1 MGKPVPQRTGA
12 LSYEIVWEGPLSKQR
27 WWILLR
33 WVLLGVVILATF
45 TGNRLIRLDIPAL
58 KVLSICAIVVL
69 LNALFHYYFFALK
82 KRVPSPVTSIVHR
95 FTCFQF
101 AIDWVFI
108 TLLFHYTGGIASPL
122 LFYFLF
128 HVILSGV
135 LLERRACLVYASL
148 IALTITT
155 IALLELTGH
164 LAHMHG
170 SSFIS
175 RGVQDNP
182 FFVLMLLLFFN
193 TVLYVSISI
202 VLLLFRR
209 VREKILE
216 FMKLQEKLEQANQQL
231 GLLNQLAKDTTST
244 LGFYQRLTLICHSIM
259 KIMGL
264 KGVTLRLLDERTN
277 LLELASACGLS
288 EAYINKGPVDADKS
302 LAKALGGEPH
312 FVLDASTDPGLQ
324 YPEDARKEGI
334 VSVLSFPLM
343 GREKVIGTLRLY
355 TAERRTFGQNEL
367 DFIGALSSQGSISIE
382 NAKIYDTQKKQDEA
396 KSEFVMMMTH
406 ELKGPLMAIQGLLDV
421 MLKGY
426 VGGLTEKQEELMK
439 RMSRRIDSVMDVSK
453 GLLDIYQWQSR
464 KPDVQWVPL
473 SIKEQ
478 IQRAVDLFKTSAQE
492 KGLSINVELPDEEL
506 TLMGTEEDM
515 EKILNNLI
523 TNAIKYTPD
532 GGTISLGLSASDDQ
546 VILRVKDTGIGVDTE
561 DIPKIFDEFFRT
573 QKAKEM
579 DPYGRGMGLPFVRKV
594 VETLGGTI
602 NVISDK
608 AKGTEFILTFPKTRK
623 AKEIPTATETD
634 NQQQ

>member
-1 MGKPVPQRTGA
+1 MGNSATQRIDA
-12 LSYEIVWEGPLSKQR
+12 LFYEMGWQGSISKQR

-45 TGNRLIRLDIPAL
+45 IGNRLIHLEIPAL
-58 KVLSICAIVVL
+58 TVLWLCAIIAL
-69 LNALFHYYFFALK
+69 PNALLHYYFYVTK
-82 KRVPSPVTSIVHR
+82 KRDDSLYLNLVGSPTY
-95 FTCFQF
+95 FQF
-101 AIDWVFI
+101 ALDWIFI
-108 TLLFHYTGGIASPL
+108 AFVFHYTGGTASPL

-135 LLERRACLVYASL
+135 LLETRTCWLYVSL

-155 IALLELTGH
+155 IAVLELTGY
-164 LAHMHG
+164 LPHMHG

-175 RGVQDNP
+175 RDVQDNP
-182 FFVLMLLLFFN
+182 FFVVMLLFFFN
-193 TVLYVSISI
+193 AVLYISI
-202 VLLLFRR
+202 TIAMLLFRR
-209 VREKILE
+209 LGERILQ
-216 FMKLQEKLEQANQQL
+216 FKKLQQNLEQANQQL

-244 LGFYQRLTLICHSIM
+244 LGFYPRLSLICHSIM
-259 KIMGL
+259 KMMGL
-264 KGVTLRLLDERTN
+264 KGVSIRLLDERTN

-302 LAKALGGEPH
+302 LAKALEGQPH
-312 FVLDASTDPGLQ
+312 FISDACTDPGVQ

-334 VSVLSFPLM
+334 VSMLAFPLT

-355 TAERRTFGQNEL
+355 TGERRSFSQNEL
-367 DFIGALSSQGSISIE
+367 DFIGALSSQGAISIE

-396 KSEFVMMMTH
+396 KSDFIMMMTH
-406 ELKGPLMAIQGLLDV
+406 ELKGPLMAMQGLLEV

-426 VGGLTEKQEELMK
+426 VGSLTEKQQELI
-439 RMSRRIDSVMDVSK
+439 RRVYRRIESVMEVSK
-453 GLLDIYQWQSR
+453 GLLDIYQWQTR
-464 KPDVQWVPL
+464 MPDFKWVPL

-478 IQRAVDLFKTSAQE
+478 IQKAVDLFKTSAQE
-492 KGLSINVELPDEEL
+492 KGLDIDVALPDEDL

-546 VILRVKDTGIGVDTE
+546 VILSVKDTGIGVDAE

-573 QKAKEM
+573 KKAKEM

-602 NVISDK
+602 SVISDK
-608 AKGTEFILTFPKTRK
+608 GKGTEFILSFPKTRQV
-623 AKEIPTATETD
+623 KESFTVSETD

>member
-1 MGKPVPQRTGA
+1 
-12 LSYEIVWEGPLSKQR
+12 
-27 WWILLR
+27 
-33 WVLLGVVILATF
+33 
-45 TGNRLIRLDIPAL
+45 
-58 KVLSICAIVVL
+58 
-69 LNALFHYYFFALK
+69 
-82 KRVPSPVTSIVHR
+82 
-95 FTCFQF
+95 
-101 AIDWVFI
+101 
-108 TLLFHYTGGIASPL
+108 
-122 LFYFLF
+122 
-128 HVILSGV
+128 
-135 LLERRACLVYASL
+135 
-148 IALTITT
+148 
-155 IALLELTGH
+155 
-164 LAHMHG
+164 
-170 SSFIS
+170 
-175 RGVQDNP
+175 
-182 FFVLMLLLFFN
+182 
-193 TVLYVSISI
+193 
-202 VLLLFRR
+202 
-209 VREKILE
+209 
-216 FMKLQEKLEQANQQL
+216 
-231 GLLNQLAKDTTST
+231 
-244 LGFYQRLTLICHSIM
+244 
-259 KIMGL
+259 
-264 KGVTLRLLDERTN
+264 
-277 LLELASACGLS
+277 
-288 EAYINKGPVDADKS
+288 
-302 LAKALGGEPH
+302 
-312 FVLDASTDPGLQ
+312 
-324 YPEDARKEGI
+324 
-334 VSVLSFPLM
+334 
-343 GREKVIGTLRLY
+343 
-355 TAERRTFGQNEL
+355 
-367 DFIGALSSQGSISIE
+367 LSSQGAVSIE

-426 VGGLTEKQEELMK
+426 VGGLTEKQEELIK
-439 RMSRRIDSVMDVSK
+439 RMYRRIDSVMEVSK

-608 AKGTEFILTFPKTRK
+608 AKGTEFILTFPKARK
-623 AKEIPTATETD
+623 AKKTPTATETD